1 MFPNNSIFYADLIFV
16 PVHIGN
22 HFTVLVFNFQKLM
35 IEDIDNRSD
44 NKSFAIYGEKPYD
57 KVYELCHVLQSFL
70 QGNRIKRRGF
80 DGLHHWNRRT
90 IPFTWRS
97 NQNDFD
103 CGVYC
108 IKAMEWYDGWNEK
121 KHPITTLSTAY
132 TKNLSRCHLAIDLV
146 SYKENRRKQED
157 LKGCA
162 LWSARK
168 PFLIQQQKKRKDK
181 EKHLENLRVKRVE
194 KVFVEDEKIEKERE
208 RREQEFDYNQ
218 VSKSE

>member
-1 MFPNNSIFYADLIFV
+1 
-16 PVHIGN
+16 
-22 HFTVLVFNFQKLM
+22 M

-57 KVYELCHVLQSFL
+57 KVYELCHVWQSFL

-90 IPFTWRS
+90 FPFPWRS

-108 IKAMEWYDGWNEK
+108 IKAMEWYDGRNEK
-121 KHPITTLSTAY
+121 KHPITTLSTICAY
-132 TKNLSRCHLAIDLV
+132 TKNLSQCHLAIDLV
-146 SYKENRRKQED
+146 SYKENRRKQEVF
-157 LKGCA
+157 KECA

-194 KVFVEDEKIEKERE
+194 KVFVEDEKIKKEGE
-208 RREQEFDYNQ
+208 RHEQEFDYNQ

>member
-1 MFPNNSIFYADLIFV
+1 MSEWEKMFPNNSILYAD
-16 PVHIGN
+16 
-22 HFTVLVFNFQKLM
+22 
-35 IEDIDNRSD
+35 
-44 NKSFAIYGEKPYD
+44 
-57 KVYELCHVLQSFL
+57 LCHVLQSFL

-90 IPFTWRS
+90 ILLLGEVIK
-97 NQNDFD
+97 NFD

-146 SYKENRRKQED
+146 SYKENRRKQEV
-157 LKGCA
+157 LKECA

-168 PFLIQQQKKRKDK
+168 PFLIEQQKKRKDK
-181 EKHLENLRVKRVE
+181 EKHLQNLRVKRVE
-194 KVFVEDEKIEKERE
+194 KVFVEDEKIKKERE
-208 RREQEFDYNQ
+208 RHEQE
-218 VSKSE
+218 